1 MKMCCGLCFIFLLFS
16 TLSTNTESSIESYDN
31 IKVVLLNDSFSKNRT
46 INAVYKKMDIDVRN
60 GIVSICS
67 FENAFLIGGFWED
80 IIGDTINNHIDIW
93 INKDNQS
100 YLLTKTECFIDD
112 PINLNFS
119 NDATKVIFQMLYYP
133 PYGYDDSYK
142 PIDIFDIQDLNHIK
156 KQTIEIEKCVDYR
169 IIRDSSLFCTEYI
182 TDLKDGTED
191 YSYAIYKSKLYDEN
205 NRIPVAIGAEMRVIS
220 DDGRYIL
227 AIRELYGK
235 NKYII
240 IDASSSKYAYLWEN
254 QTGYKSIY
262 YDSERKQF
270 AFDYG
275 TYIKYL
281 IMPDSFPHDALEYRY
296 TDKFENESFW
306 NKIQE

>member
-1 MKMCCGLCFIFLLFS
+1 MNKYLTIYLL
-16 TLSTNTESSIESYDN
+16 SICISACATDSNRYDN
-31 IKVVLLNDSFSKNRT
+31 IKVVVLKDSFGKNST
-46 INAVYKKMDIDVRN
+46 IKTDYKKMDIDVRN
-60 GIVSICS
+60 GIVSICA
-67 FENAFLIGGFWED
+67 FENAFLIEGFWEN
-80 IIGDTINNHIDIW
+80 IIGDTIENHTDIW
-93 INKDNQS
+93 LYKDNQS
-100 YLLTKTECFIDD
+100 YLLTKTKCFIDD

-119 NDATKVIFQMLYYP
+119 KDGTKVVYQMLYYP

-191 YSYAIYKSKLYDEN
+191 YSFAIYKSKLYDEN

-235 NKYII
+235 NKFII
-240 IDASSSKYAYLWEN
+240 IDASSSKYAYLWED
-254 QTGYKSIY
+254 QKGYKSIY
-262 YDSERKQF
+262 YDSERDQF

-281 IMPDSFPHDALEYRY
+281 IMPDSFPFDALEYRY

-306 NKIQE
+306 NKIQ

>member
-1 MKMCCGLCFIFLLFS
+1 MNKYLTICLLTICIS
-16 TLSTNTESSIESYDN
+16 ACATDNIRYDN
-31 IKVVLLNDSFSKNRT
+31 IQTYSEDAIATNIDERDSLFTNTVIQGFRIYENKKLCYGFYTKGSDSLINHNQLDLWIYSNRRVYILKT
-46 INAVYKKMDIDVRN
+46 I
-60 GIVSICS
+60 
-67 FENAFLIGGFWED
+67 D
-80 IIGDTINNHIDIW
+80 IIVFDFLWNIGFSSDGTMAICYNN
-93 INKDNQS
+93 
-100 YLLTKTECFIDD
+100 YE
-112 PINLNFS
+112 
-119 NDATKVIFQMLYYP
+119 P
-133 PYGYDDSYK
+133 PYGYDDEDKY
-142 PIDIFDIQDLNHIK
+142 IDIFDIQDLNHIK

-235 NKYII
+235 NKFII
-240 IDASSSKYAYLWEN
+240 IDASSSKYAYLWEDQN
-254 QTGYKSIY
+254 GYKSIY
-262 YDSERKQF
+262 YDSERDQF